1 MFGLLGLLGALFAGV
16 VAEAFTPN
24 PDTSETDSDA
34 PDDSSEAQ
42 DEDSQLGNIFS
53 MLNSASAPSGDDQED
68 DAFVGSSDDQPA
80 STEPLWLEGDDLNN
94 ILAGQAGDDSLFG
107 GAGDDMI
114 AGNAGNDSLSGGDG
128 RDGLNG
134 GAGDDSLYGF
144 DDDDTLHGDDG
155 NDLLIGGAGNDRL
168 EACAGDDTL
177 YGGDGNDVLI
187 AGGGNDQMSGDA
199 GDDAMIGCD
208 DNDKMF
214 GGTGSDTLDG
224 WAGDDTLWGQDDL
237 SDDHEV
243 DFLNGSAGDDLLHLG
258 SGDYGNGGD
267 GADIFQ
273 LHNYGP
279 DDAATQITDFN
290 AADDRLIV
298 LYDPAVH
305 PDPQLSSQ
313 STAAGTTLLLDGVAV
328 ANLQG
333 AASLDL
339 SHIEL
344 RAA

>member
-1 MFGLLGLLGALFAGV
+1 MFGLIGLLGALFAGV
-16 VAEAFTPN
+16 MADAFTASTTQSDQ
-24 PDTSETDSDA
+24 DTNTS
-34 PDDSSEAQ
+34 DDSLDHP
-42 DEDSQLGNIFS
+42 DEDAQLGNIFS
-53 MLNSASAPSGDDQED
+53 MLHETNAAAQDQAEDPADAPPED
-68 DAFVGSSDDQPA
+68 
-80 STEPLWLEGDDLNN
+80 LWLQGDDLNN
-94 ILAGQAGDDSLFG
+94 ILSGFDGNDSLFG
-107 GAGDDMI
+107 GAGDDML
-114 AGNAGNDSLSGGDG
+114 AGNDGNDSLSGGEG

-134 GAGDDSLYGF
+134 GEGDDTLYGMEG
-144 DDDDTLHGDDG
+144 DDTLHGDSG
-155 NDLLIGGAGNDRL
+155 NDLMLGGAGNDRL

-177 YGGDGNDVLI
+177 YGGDGSDTLI
-187 AGGGNDQMSGDA
+187 AGGGNDQMYGDA

-208 DNDKMF
+208 DNDLLF

-224 WAGDDTLWGQDDL
+224 WAGDDTLWGNDEHA
-237 SDDHEV
+237 DDHEV
-243 DFLNGSAGDDLLHLG
+243 DFLNGGTGADLLHLG

-279 DDAATQITDFN
+279 EDAATQITDFN
-290 AADDRLIV
+290 ATDDRLIV